1 MPLSGALILAFFLAQ
16 TPQEGANPVAE
27 ALRAQAGSYAMV
39 RPSPMIHFSPTRA
52 AAYAMG
58 NGCVPAVMTG
68 RPATEFF
75 KTAAIRNVPE
85 QEGLHQVSTRVTLL
99 HTGNTCTV
107 TATAGDPED
116 LRTSVLETLDTLAAT
131 RVVRS
136 DSGAGSRDS
145 SGNFRQ
151 ELHCLTLNGEALFLV
166 MSSSSARN
174 RAPLMASIGR
184 DSEGDCMRPAV
195 R

>member
-1 MPLSGALILAFFLAQ
+1 MPLSGILVLTLLAQ
-16 TPQEGANPVAE
+16 TPQQGPDPLAE
-27 ALRAQAGSYAMV
+27 AFRAQTDSYVMV

-52 AAYAMG
+52 TAYAMG

-85 QEGLHQVSTRVTLL
+85 QAGLHQVSTRVTLL
-99 HTGNTCTV
+99 EGGSSCTV

-116 LRTSVLETLDTLAAT
+116 LRVAVLETLDDLGAT
-131 RVVRS
+131 RAVRS

-145 SGNFRQ
+145 GGSFRQ
-151 ELHCLTLNGEALFLV
+151 ELHCLTLNGEAVFLL

-174 RAPLMASIGR
+174 RPPLMASIGR
-184 DSEGDCMRPAV
+184 DSDGSCMRRPTN
-195 R
+195 

>member
-1 MPLSGALILAFFLAQ
+1 MLSIALTLALLAQ
-16 TPQEGANPVAE
+16 PQQAGADPLDE
-27 ALRAQAGSYAMV
+27 ALRGQAQSYSMV

-75 KTAAIRNVPE
+75 KTAAIRSLPDR
-85 QEGLHQVSTRVTLL
+85 EGLHQVSTRVTLL
-99 HTGNTCTV
+99 QTANSCTV

-116 LRTSVLETLDTLAAT
+116 LRTSVLETLDGLNAT

-145 SGNFRQ
+145 NGDFRQ

-166 MSSSSARN
+166 MSTSSASN
-174 RAPLMASIGR
+174 RAPLMASLGR
-184 DSEGDCMRPAV
+184 DSGGRCLQSSGR
-195 R
+195 

>member
-1 MPLSGALILAFFLAQ
+1 MLLSGILALTLAAQ
-16 TPQEGANPVAE
+16 TPQQGSDPLAE

-52 AAYAMG
+52 TAYAMG

-75 KTAAIRNVPE
+75 KTAAIRRVPE
-85 QEGLHQVSTRVTLL
+85 QAGLHQVSTRVILL
-99 HTGNTCTV
+99 EGGSSCTV

-116 LRTSVLETLDTLAAT
+116 LRVAVLETLDDLDAI
-131 RVVRS
+131 REVRS
-136 DSGAGSRDS
+136 DSGGS
-145 SGNFRQ
+145 FRQ
-151 ELHCLTLNGEALFLV
+151 ELHCLTLNGEALFLL

-174 RAPLMASIGR
+174 RPPLMASIGR
-184 DSEGDCMRPAV
+184 DSDSSCMRRPAN
-195 R
+195 